1 MRDWGQRSLKIN
13 CGSEALLEP
22 KAATYGSKTQHD
34 DDEDDDDSDDVP
46 VVVDYLFCYLSLPQ
60 SHLDVSYAS
69 CSRPPQLTAYL
80 TYNKAVK
87 KLYVM

>member
-1 MRDWGQRSLKIN
+1 MRDWGHRSLKIN

-22 KAATYGSKTQHD
+22 KAATYGSKTHHD
-34 DDEDDDDSDDVP
+34 DDDDVP

-80 TYNKAVK
+80 TYNKAVI

>member
-1 MRDWGQRSLKIN
+1 MRDWGHKSLKIN

-22 KAATYGSKTQHD
+22 KAATYRSKTLHD
-34 DDEDDDDSDDVP
+34 DYDDDVP
-46 VVVDYLFCYLSLPQ
+46 VDVCYLFCYLSLPQ

-80 TYNKAVK
+80 TYNKAVI
-87 KLYVM
+87 KLVNL

>member
-1 MRDWGQRSLKIN
+1 MSMPVRDWGQRSLKIN

-22 KAATYGSKTQHD
+22 KAATYGSKTHR
-34 DDEDDDDSDDVP
+34 DDDDDDVP

-69 CSRPPQLTAYL
+69 CSRPPQLTA
-80 TYNKAVK
+80 
-87 KLYVM
+87 